1 MIARLALALA
11 LVAASMGVSGASD
24 PAAQPSAAAEQP
36 AAEQPAAAVQPEA
49 VGQPA
54 AAERAVVEPPPD
66 PALPAPLLEA
76 ADDGNGWLL
85 SADFEMPLTRSLAEA
100 VNLGVPLYFVVEFEL
115 RRPRWW
121 WFDAVVA
128 ERALHW
134 RLAYHALTRQYR
146 LTLQG
151 VIQPFNSLDE
161 ALRTVA
167 RVRGW
172 RVIEAGQVKPGVEYD
187 AQVRLRL
194 DASQLPKPFQI
205 SGLTNRDWN
214 PQAEWQRFTFTP
226 QTPKNAR

>member
-36 AAEQPAAAVQPEA
+36 AAAVQPEA
-49 VGQPA
+49 VGEPA
-54 AAERAVVEPPPD
+54 AAESAVVAPPD

-226 QTPKNAR
+226 QTPKSAR

>member
-1 MIARLALALA
+1 
-11 LVAASMGVSGASD
+11 
-24 PAAQPSAAAEQP
+24 
-36 AAEQPAAAVQPEA
+36 
-49 VGQPA
+49 
-54 AAERAVVEPPPD
+54 
-66 PALPAPLLEA
+66 
-76 ADDGNGWLL
+76 
-85 SADFEMPLTRSLAEA
+85 MPLTHSLAEA

-128 ERALHW
+128 ERTLHW
-134 RLAYHALTRQYR
+134 RLAHHALTRQYR

-167 RVRGW
+167 QVRGW
-172 RVIEAGQVKPGVEYD
+172 RVIEAGQVPPGVAYD
-187 AQVRLRL
+187 AKVRLRL

-226 QTPKNAR
+226 QTPKSAQ

>member
-36 AAEQPAAAVQPEA
+36 AAAVQPEA
-49 VGQPA
+49 VGEPA
-54 AAERAVVEPPPD
+54 AAESAVVAPPD

-85 SADFEMPLTRSLAEA
+85 SANFEMPLTRSLAEA

-115 RRPRWW
+115 RRRRWW

-167 RVRGW
+167 QVRGW

-226 QTPKNAR
+226 QTPKSAR

>member
-11 LVAASMGVSGASD
+11 LVAASVGVSGATD
-24 PAAQPSAAAEQP
+24 PSAQPFAAAEQP
-36 AAEQPAAAVQPEA
+36 IAAAQPADA
-49 VGQPA
+49 GQQA
-54 AAERAVVEPPPD
+54 AAESAVVAPPRST
-66 PALPAPLLEA
+66 LPAPLLEA

-100 VNLGVPLYFVVEFEL
+100 VNLGVPLYFIVEFEL

-121 WFDAVVA
+121 WLDAVVA
-128 ERALHW
+128 ERVLHW

-146 LTLQG
+146 LTQQG

-161 ALRTVA
+161 ALRMVA
-167 RVRGW
+167 QVRGW
-172 RVIEAGQVKPGVEYD
+172 RVIEAGQVTPGVEYD

-226 QTPKNAR
+226 QTPKSAQ

>member
-1 MIARLALALA
+1 VIARLALALA
-11 LVAASMGVSGASD
+11 LVAASLGVSGASD

-36 AAEQPAAAVQPEA
+36 AAAVQPEA
-49 VGQPA
+49 VGELPA
-54 AAERAVVEPPPD
+54 AESAVVAPPD
-66 PALPAPLLEA
+66 PALPAPPLLEA

-85 SADFEMPLTRSLAEA
+85 SADFEMPLTHSLAEA
-100 VNLGVPLYFVVEFEL
+100 VNLGVPLYFIVEFEL

-121 WFDAVVA
+121 WLDAVVA

-167 RVRGW
+167 QVRGW
-172 RVIEAGQVKPGVEYD
+172 RVIEAGQVTPGVEYD

-226 QTPKNAR
+226 QTPKSAR